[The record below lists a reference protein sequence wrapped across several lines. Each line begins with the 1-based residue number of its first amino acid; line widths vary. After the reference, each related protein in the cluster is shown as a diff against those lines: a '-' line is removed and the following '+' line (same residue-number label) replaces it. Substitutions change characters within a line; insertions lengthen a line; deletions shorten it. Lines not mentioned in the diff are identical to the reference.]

1 MVTGS
6 PVAASSMRSV
16 NPATEE
22 EIARYAVH
30 DAAAVD
36 AALDR
41 ASARRPSWRATPIEA
56 RCRLMT
62 AAGALLRERVDVLAG
77 LITAEMGK
85 PIAESRAE
93 VEKCAF
99 TCDWFAEHAPGFLAD
114 EPSPSDSPRS
124 FVAFE
129 PLGTVFAGM
138 PWNFPLWQVFRFA
151 APGLCAGNGAVL
163 KHASNV
169 AGCALAIG
177 SLFRDAGFPE
187 GVFEVLL
194 IPNDRVEAVI
204 EDPRISA
211 VTLTGSTAA
220 GRSVAAA
227 AGRSLKPAVLELGGS
242 DAFIVLE
249 DADLDEAAAVA
260 ARSRFQ
266 NAGQSCIAAKRFIV
280 VDAVAEAFEDRLVAQ
295 AEAMVVGDPT
305 RATVTMGPL
314 ARADLR
320 ETVERQLRDSVAMG
334 AALRFGGTRPEGRGY
349 FLTPAVLT
357 GCTPEMPAFTE
368 ETFGPL
374 AAVMRVGSAEEA
386 LVAANRS
393 QFGLGGNIWTR
404 DEERG
409 VSLARRMESGGV
421 FVNGMTHSDPRLPF
435 GGVKDS
441 GYGRELAA
449 FGIREFVN
457 IKTVW
462 LPGAAAETS
471 RDGAA
476 VE

>member
-1 MVTGS
+1 MPA
-6 PVAASSMRSV
+6 PVDSAVMRSV

-22 EIARYAVH
+22 ELATYPVHGREAVNE
-30 DAAAVD
+30 
-36 AALDR
+36 ALDR
-41 ASARRPSWRATPIEA
+41 ALGRRQSWRATPLET
-56 RCRLMT
+56 RSRLM
-62 AAGALLRERVDVLAG
+62 AGVATLLRERVDSLAA

-99 TCDWFAEHAPGFLAD
+99 TCEWFAEHGPAFVAD
-114 EPSPSDSPRS
+114 QRTPSDSPRS

-151 APGLCAGNGAVL
+151 APGLLAGNCAVL

-169 AGCALAIG
+169 SGCALAIG
-177 SLFRDAGFPE
+177 SLFSAAGFPD
-187 GVFEVLL
+187 GVLEVVL
-194 IPNDRVEAVI
+194 IPNDRVADVI

-211 VTLTGSTAA
+211 VTLTGSTGA

-227 AGRSLKPAVLELGGS
+227 AGRTLKHAVLELGGS

-249 DADLDEAAAVA
+249 DADIAQAAAVA
-260 ARSRFQ
+260 AKSRFQ

-280 VDAVAEAFEDRLVAQ
+280 VDRVADQFEEALVARA
-295 AEAMVVGDPT
+295 AEVVVGDPT
-305 RATVTMGPL
+305 RGGVTMGPL

-320 ETVERQLRDSVAMG
+320 DTAERQLAESVARG
-334 AALRFGGTRPEGRGY
+334 ATLRFGGIRPQGRGY
-349 FLTPAVLT
+349 FMTPAVLT
-357 GCTPEMPAFTE
+357 SCTVDMPAFVE
-368 ETFGPL
+368 ETFAPL
-374 AAVMRVGSAEEA
+374 AAVMRVRSADEA
-386 LVAANRS
+386 LVAANHS
-393 QFGLGGNIWTR
+393 AFGLGGNIWTR

-409 VSLARRMESGGV
+409 VALARRMQSGGV
-421 FVNGMTHSDPRLPF
+421 FVNGMTHSDPRIPF

-441 GYGRELAA
+441 GHGRELAG

-457 IKTVW
+457 VKTIW
-462 LPGAAAETS
+462 LPDADGGDGGTPAE
-471 RDGAA
+471 
-476 VE
+476 

>member
-1 MVTGS
+1 MAVE
-6 PVAASSMRSV
+6 VQVMRSV

-22 EIARYAVH
+22 EIATHPVH
-30 DAAAVD
+30 TESEVD

-41 ASARRPSWRATPIEA
+41 ALARRQGWRTTPIED
-56 RCRLMT
+56 RCRLVAT
-62 AAGALLRERVDVLAG
+62 AGEVLRQRRDSLAA

-85 PIAESRAE
+85 TITESRAE

-99 TCDWFAEHAPGFLAD
+99 ACQWFSERAAGFLAD

-151 APGLCAGNGAVL
+151 APGLCAGNCAIL

-169 AGCALAIG
+169 SSCALAIG
-177 SLFRDAGFPE
+177 EVFRDAGLPD
-187 GVFEVLL
+187 GVFQVLL
-194 IPNDRVEAVI
+194 IPNQRVAAVI
-204 EDPRISA
+204 EDPRITA

-249 DADLDEAAAVA
+249 DADLEAAATVA
-260 ARSRFQ
+260 AKSRFQ
-266 NAGQSCIAAKRFIV
+266 NAGQSCISAKRFIV
-280 VDAVAEAFEDRLVAQ
+280 VDAVAGQFEELLVERAL
-295 AEAMVVGDPT
+295 AMVVGDPT
-305 RATVTMGPL
+305 RESVTMGPL
-314 ARADLR
+314 ARGDLR
-320 ETVERQLRDSVAMG
+320 DAIERQLRGSVAMG
-334 AALRFGGTRPEGRGY
+334 ATLRCGGSRPEGHGY
-349 FLTPAVLT
+349 YFTPAVVS
-357 GCTPEMPAFTE
+357 GCTAEMPAFRE

-374 AAVMRVGSAEEA
+374 AAVMRVPSADAA
-386 LVAANRS
+386 LSAANNS
-393 QFGLGGNIWTR
+393 DFGLGGNIWTR

-409 VSLARRMESGGV
+409 LALARRIESGGV
-421 FVNGMTHSDPRLPF
+421 FINGMTHSDPRIPF
-435 GGVKDS
+435 GGIKES
-441 GYGRELAA
+441 GYGRELAL

-457 IKTVW
+457 IKTIW
-462 LPGAAAETS
+462 LPEASASNGGGTPPE
-471 RDGAA
+471 
-476 VE
+476 

>member
-1 MVTGS
+1 MAVQ
-6 PVAASSMRSV
+6 VQAMRSV

-22 EIARYAVH
+22 EIASYPVH
-30 DAAAVD
+30 TERDVD

-41 ASARRPSWRATPIEA
+41 ALGRRQGWRATPIED
-56 RCRLMT
+56 RCRLVA
-62 AAGALLRERVDVLAG
+62 AAGGVLRQRRDSLAA

-85 PIAESRAE
+85 TIAEARAE

-99 TCDWFAEHAPGFLAD
+99 ACDWFAEHAAGFLAD

-151 APGLCAGNGAVL
+151 APGLCAGNCAVL

-169 AGCALAIG
+169 SGCALAIADV
-177 SLFRDAGFPE
+177 FRDTGLPE
-187 GVFEVLL
+187 GVFEVVL
-194 IPNDRVEAVI
+194 IPNQRVAAVI
-204 EDPRISA
+204 EDPRITA

-249 DADLDEAAAVA
+249 DADLEEAATFA

-266 NAGQSCIAAKRFIV
+266 NAGQSCISAKRFIV
-280 VDAVAEAFEDRLVAQ
+280 VDAVAGEFEELLVERAL
-295 AEAMVVGDPT
+295 AMVVGDPT
-305 RATVTMGPL
+305 RDSVTMGPL
-314 ARADLR
+314 ARDDLR
-320 ETVERQLRDSVAMG
+320 DTIERQLRESLALG
-334 AALRFGGTRPEGRGY
+334 ATLRCGGTRPEGRGY
-349 FLTPAVLT
+349 FFTPAVLT
-357 GCTPEMPAFTE
+357 GCTAEMPAFRE

-374 AAVMRVGSAEEA
+374 AAVMRVRSADA
-386 LVAANRS
+386 AIAAANNS
-393 QFGLGGNIWTR
+393 DFGLGGNIWTG

-409 VSLARRMESGGV
+409 VSLARRMASGGV
-421 FVNGMTHSDPRLPF
+421 FVNGMTHSDPRIPF
-435 GGVKDS
+435 GGVKES
-441 GYGRELAA
+441 GYGRELAS

-457 IKTVW
+457 VKTIW
-462 LPGAAAETS
+462 LPQMGTANAGGILTE
-471 RDGAA
+471 
-476 VE
+476 

>member
-1 MVTGS
+1 MTHTVEAPS
-6 PVAASSMRSV
+6 LRSV

-22 EIARYAVH
+22 EIATYAVH
-30 DAAAVD
+30 DAAAVA

-41 ASARRPSWRATPIEA
+41 SVASRTGWRATPIEA
-56 RCRLMT
+56 RCRLV
-62 AAGALLRERVDVLAG
+62 AAVGGLLRARVGALAA

-93 VEKCAF
+93 VEKCAV
-99 TCDWFAEHAPGFLAD
+99 TCDWYAERAPRFLAD

-151 APGLCAGNGAVL
+151 APSLCAGNCAAL
-163 KHASNV
+163 KHAGNV
-169 AGCALAIG
+169 SGCALAIG
-177 SLFRDAGFPE
+177 ALFSDAGLPD

-194 IPNDRVEAVI
+194 IPNERVAGVI
-204 EDPRISA
+204 EDPRVSA

-220 GRSVAAA
+220 GRSVASA
-227 AGRSLKPAVLELGGS
+227 AGRSLKHSVLELGGS

-249 DADLDEAAAVA
+249 DADLEAAARVA

-280 VDAVAEAFEDRLVAQ
+280 VDAVADAFEERLVDEA
-295 AEAMVVGDPT
+295 AAMVVGDPT
-305 RATVTMGPL
+305 RDAVTMGPL

-320 ETVERQLRDSVAMG
+320 DTLERQVRESMAGGAM
-334 AALRFGGTRPEGRGY
+334 LRFGGTRPEGRGY
-349 FLTPAVLT
+349 FVSPTVLT
-357 GCTPEMPAFTE
+357 GCTPDMPAFVE

-374 AAVMRVGSAEEA
+374 AAVMRVRSADEA
-386 LVAANRS
+386 LTAANHS
-393 QFGLGGNIWTR
+393 GYGLGGNIWTR

-409 VSLARRMESGGV
+409 VGLARRMESGGV
-421 FVNGMTHSDPRLPF
+421 FINGMTHSDPRIPF

-457 IKTVW
+457 VKTIW
-462 LPGAAAETS
+462 LPG
-471 RDGAA
+471 G
-476 VE
+476 VP

>member
-1 MVTGS
+1 MAVELQ
-6 PVAASSMRSV
+6 AMHSV

-22 EIARYAVH
+22 EIATYAV
-30 DAAAVD
+30 DTESQVD

-41 ASARRPSWRATPIEA
+41 AVSRRRGWRSTSVDE
-56 RCRLMT
+56 RCRLM
-62 AAGALLRERVDVLAG
+62 AAVAALLRARRDPLAA

-85 PIAESRAE
+85 TITEARGE

-99 TCDWFAEHAPGFLAD
+99 ACDWFAEHAAAFLAD
-114 EPSPSDSPRS
+114 DASPSDSSRS

-151 APGLCAGNGAVL
+151 APTLCAGNCAVL

-169 AGCALAIG
+169 CGCALAIG
-177 SLFRDAGFPE
+177 DLFRDAGFPD
-187 GVFEVLL
+187 GVFQVLL
-194 IPNDRVEAVI
+194 VPNQRVAAII
-204 EDPRISA
+204 EDRRIAA

-249 DADLDEAAAVA
+249 DADIEEAATVA
-260 ARSRFQ
+260 AKARFQ

-280 VDAVAEAFEDRLVAQ
+280 VEAVADRFEDLMVERARAV
-295 AEAMVVGDPT
+295 VVGDP
-305 RATVTMGPL
+305 RSESVTMGPL

-320 ETVERQLRDSVAMG
+320 DAIERQLSQSVALG
-334 AALRFGGTRPEGRGY
+334 ATLRCGGARTDGPG
-349 FLTPAVLT
+349 FFMTAAVLT
-357 GCTPEMPAFTE
+357 GCTRAMPAFSE

-374 AAVMRVGSAEEA
+374 AAVMRVASEDAA
-386 LVAANRS
+386 VAAANDS
-393 QFGLGGNIWTR
+393 DFGLGGNIWTR

-409 VSLARRMESGGV
+409 VALARRIESGAV
-421 FVNGMTHSDPRLPF
+421 FVNGMTHSDPRIPF

-441 GYGRELAA
+441 GYGRELSI

-457 IKTVW
+457 VKTVW
-462 LPGAAAETS
+462 LPES
-471 RDGAA
+471 GAA
-476 VE
+476 VERTPAE

>member
-1 MVTGS
+1 MAVELQ
-6 PVAASSMRSV
+6 AMRSV
-16 NPATEE
+16 NPTTEQ
-22 EIARYAVH
+22 EIATYPMHTAN
-30 DAAAVD
+30 DVD
-36 AALDR
+36 DALDR
-41 ASARRPSWRATPIEA
+41 AVSRHQSWRSTPVQVRCSLMATV
-56 RCRLMT
+56 
-62 AAGALLRERVDVLAG
+62 GGLLRERRDSLAA

-99 TCDWFAEHAPGFLAD
+99 ACEWFAEKSPGFLAD
-114 EPSPSDSPRS
+114 QASPSDSSRS

-151 APGLCAGNGAVL
+151 APGLCAGNCAVL

-169 AGCALAIG
+169 CGCALAIG
-177 SLFRDAGFPE
+177 DLFRDAGFPD
-187 GVFEVLL
+187 GVFSVLL
-194 IPNDRVEAVI
+194 VASEQIASII
-204 EDPRISA
+204 EDRRIAA

-220 GRSVAAA
+220 GRSVATA

-249 DADLDEAAAVA
+249 DADVEEAATIA

-280 VDAVAEAFEDRLVAQ
+280 VDAVADQFEELLVERAR
-295 AEAMVVGDPT
+295 AVVVGDPL
-305 RATVTMGPL
+305 RDAVTMGPL
-314 ARADLR
+314 ARSDLR
-320 ETVERQLRDSVAMG
+320 DTFERQVRESLALGATLRCG
-334 AALRFGGTRPEGRGY
+334 AQRPEGRGY
-349 FLTPAVLT
+349 FVTPAVIT
-357 GCTPEMPAFTE
+357 GCTPAMAAYRE

-374 AAVMRVGSAEEA
+374 AAVMRVRSADEA
-386 LVAANRS
+386 ISAANES
-393 QFGLGGNIWTR
+393 DFGLGGNIWTR

-409 VSLARRMESGGV
+409 LSLARRMESGGV
-421 FVNGMTHSDPRLPF
+421 YINGMTHSDPRIPF
-435 GGVKDS
+435 GGVKES
-441 GYGRELAA
+441 GYGRELAI

-457 IKTVW
+457 AKTIW
-462 LPGAAAETS
+462 LPEADATLQK
-471 RDGAA
+471 RV